1 MPKIT
6 FRRSAAL
13 LAAVVG
19 ALSTAT
25 PASAAHPVDFTLP
38 AGFACPGFDVR
49 IQATP
54 DDRVVKEF
62 TDKSGKVVRSILA
75 GTGSQVTLTN
85 QSTLRSLTLPSNGAV
100 SRTVYNAD
108 GTRTV
113 TATGH
118 QVLILF
124 PTDVPAG
131 PSTTL
136 FVGRVVYTAD
146 AFDNFVVQSTSGK
159 TRDLC
164 AELAS
169 TG

>member
-1 MPKIT
+1 MPT
-6 FRRSAAL
+6 LGLRRSAAVVTA
-13 LAAVVG
+13 LAG
-19 ALSTAT
+19 ALSVTA
-25 PASAAHPVDFTLP
+25 PAAAADPLDVTLP
-38 AGFACPGFDVR
+38 AGVACPGFALR

-54 DDRVVKEF
+54 DDRVLKEF
-62 TDKSGKVVRSILA
+62 TDKDGNLVRSIQA

-85 QSTLRSLTLPSNGAV
+85 VSTGQSLTLPSNGAV

-118 QVLILF
+118 LVLILF
-124 PTDVPAG
+124 ATDVPAG

-136 FVGRVVYTAD
+136 IVGRVVYSAND
-146 AFDNFVVQSTSGK
+146 ANDFVVQSISGK

-164 AELAS
+164 AELAQA
-169 TG
+169 